1 MREIF
6 YPSTIA
12 VIGVSAKPTN
22 LGSNIVANLVEYG
35 FNGIVYAVGPS
46 GGMIET
52 RRIFRSVGDIPDHV
66 DLAVI
71 LTPAQP
77 VPMVLE
83 EC

>member
-22 LGSNIVANLVEYG
+22 LGRNIVANLVEYG
-35 FNGIVYAVGPS
+35 FKGIVYAVGPS

-52 RRIFRSVGDIPDHV
+52 RRIYRSVGDIPDHV

-71 LTPAQP
+71 LTAAQT
-77 VPMVLE
+77 VPTI
-83 EC
+83 